1 MGVLKSFGV
10 LVLIK
15 QLEFLGRNWYLFSK
29 SKNVGGGIALLA
41 PPLTRALRSS
51 MDLDHNLK
59 FFGGTISS
67 FLNVINDYDLL
78 QEFLKGC
85 QIEF

>member
-1 MGVLKSFGV
+1 MLKNFGV

-15 QLEFLGRNWYLFSK
+15 QLEFLGRNWYLFNK
-29 SKNVGGGIALLA
+29 LKKCWGRIALLA
-41 PPLTRALRSS
+41 PPPTRALSSS